1 MDPLEEIKKLKAA
14 EQNQPALWPMAL
26 LGIAVLFIVSSLWGW
41 LLMQDNIQPLPT
53 PIVTSAWQAT
63 RPLLPTPTLAPTRPR
78 ATAAPTRAVKPANTA
93 TAAPSATATV
103 AATYTPYPT
112 HTAAPTY
119 TPYPTPTDAPT
130 ATATATDTPT
140 PLPTASPTPTT
151 QPTGTATAAP
161 IIIPAPETAVA
172 GSSGGWQQFILDAGM
187 ILVLIM
193 AALLLYVEATTIRYR
208 VRSAATRPSPPTPAS
223 PTPPTK
229 AAPPRELRRVQPSSA
244 SSRRVEP
251 VELVELEPVQ
261 GVQPV
266 QLPFSKDRPPTAAE
280 KAFIRKRY
288 AETGNLTA
296 ICFECYDSKGGKVWD
311 WVKEAVEE
319 QGGEETITRP
329 KQVEA
334 VPRRQ
339 IFINTAQGRRGL
351 HS

>member
-1 MDPLEEIKKLKAA
+1 MDPSEEIKKLKAA

-26 LGIAVLFIVSSLWGW
+26 FGIVVLFVVSSLWGW

-78 ATAAPTRAVKPANTA
+78 ATPTRGATTTAVRPAN
-93 TAAPSATATV
+93 TAAPSATVTV

-112 HTAAPTY
+112 FTAAPTY

-161 IIIPAPETAVA
+161 IIPAPETAVS
-172 GSSGGWQQFILDAGM
+172 GSSGGWQQFILNAGM

-229 AAPPRELRRVQPSSA
+229 ATPPRELRRVQP

-296 ICFECYDSKGGKVWD
+296 ICFECYNSKGGKVWD
-311 WVKEAVEE
+311 WVKEAIEE
-319 QGGEETITRP
+319 QGGETAVEP

-334 VPRRQ
+334 APRRQ